1 MNACLIYLIE
11 SIEILEGRSLKH
23 FFFFPEWSV
32 LYVTIA
38 SFMIVVAI
46 ATLVWGMV
54 CCCKR

>member
-1 MNACLIYLIE
+1 MFAFSCFRCI
-11 SIEILEGRSLKH
+11 SQA
-23 FFFFPEWSV
+23 FFFSAFPEWSV

-46 ATLVWGMV
+46 ATLAWGMV

>member
-1 MNACLIYLIE
+1 M
-11 SIEILEGRSLKH
+11 SLEPFS
-23 FFFFPEWSV
+23 FSFPEWSV

-46 ATLVWGMV
+46 ATLFWGVV